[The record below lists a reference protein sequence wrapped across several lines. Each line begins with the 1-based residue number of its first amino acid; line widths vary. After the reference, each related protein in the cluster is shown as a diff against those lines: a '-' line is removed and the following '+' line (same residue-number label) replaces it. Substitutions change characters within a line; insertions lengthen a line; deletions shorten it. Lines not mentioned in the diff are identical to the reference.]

1 MRTDRTELFD
11 AEQLQD
17 WFRPDLSTVRAD
29 FVDRFQRR
37 CAALTA
43 VLTGAMSLT
52 RAAEANGL
60 CRRRLKRM
68 AKLAP
73 QLARDG
79 HPFGYRVCVPW
90 GTYEGG
96 DDDTDDS
103 QMPSMA
109 EPHAMRKM
117 LRAQPAIA
125 AWVEGFTTKLPPGRP
140 PKAFERLFAKIVAE
154 LKRLDQHAFYPLNQ
168 PDQGRRA
175 LLRYLRKARI
185 DDIFVPTLDEMG
197 PALTVLAD
205 AFRGR
210 PFDRSEFDAHS
221 FDIEAELGVALP
233 NGGVVK
239 RRITKLWFLCELE
252 IESRAIL
259 AWTLRVGRAYNNLDL
274 ASCVARALHPWTRRD
289 LTIPGLEYAPGA
301 GMPSGMPGDRGRRRV
316 RCIAMDNAK
325 AHHSISFEDAM
336 GRAHGAILYFGRA
349 HEPRSRPV
357 VEQLFSRLE
366 RGVFRNLPGGFE
378 PATRLGERKLRIS
391 NFAPGDL
398 PIQLHLF
405 EELLDVLVANYNATP
420 HPALGSLSPL
430 QFLQMQTPRAFALSL
445 PEPEKDAREMGSV
458 LVPVVVHGN
467 RKTGELPHVNHL
479 YVRYRSP
486 ELDQQ
491 WELVGKTVLARV
503 CRHDLRTL
511 LLMRS
516 ATVPLGFVRAMPP
529 WDRTPHD
536 ETTRALAM
544 QWTKQKGGLTF
555 VGCECAVEAYTD
567 HLRKLAS
574 RSQKAVDQLA
584 RMQQVSGA
592 KPPQTAPL
600 PAVDL
605 TVPTPRRG
613 WVSFEGS
620 RDH

>member
-1 MRTDRTELFD
+1 MRTDRTEILD
-11 AEQLQD
+11 AEQLQA
-17 WFRPDLSTVRAD
+17 WFKPDLSTVK
-29 FVDRFQRR
+29 VELVERFQRR

-43 VLTGAMSLT
+43 VLTGEMNLT
-52 RAAEANGL
+52 RAAEVNGL
-60 CRRRLKRM
+60 CRKGLKRM
-68 AKLAP
+68 VKLAP
-73 QLARDG
+73 KLARDG
-79 HPFGYRVCVPW
+79 HPYGYRVCLPW
-90 GTYEGG
+90 GTYEEA
-96 DDDTDDS
+96 DDALDDTE
-103 QMPSMA
+103 MPRTA

-117 LRAQPAIA
+117 LLAQPTVAE
-125 AWVEGFTTKLPPGRP
+125 WVDGFTAKLPPGRP

-168 PDQGRRA
+168 PDKGRRA
-175 LLRYLRKARI
+175 LLRYLRKKRI
-185 DDIFVPTLDEMG
+185 DDIVAPSLDEI
-197 PALTVLAD
+197 PSPPSVLAD
-205 AFRGR
+205 ALLGR
-210 PFDRSEFDAHS
+210 PFHRSEFDAHS
-221 FDIEAELGVALP
+221 FDIDAEIGVSLP

-239 RRITKLWFLCELE
+239 KRITRMWFLCEVE

-259 AWTLRVGRAYNNLDL
+259 AWILRVGRSYNNLDL
-274 ASCVARALHPWTRRD
+274 ASCVARALHPWTRRE

-301 GMPSGMPGDRGRRRV
+301 GMPSGMPGDRGRRRA

-325 AHHSISFEDAM
+325 AHHAISFEDAM
-336 GRAHGAILYFGRA
+336 GRAHGAILFFGRA

-357 VEQLFSRLE
+357 VEQLYSRLE
-366 RGVFRNLPGGFE
+366 RGVFRDIPGGFE

-391 NFAPGDL
+391 NFAPGDI

-430 QFLQMQTPRAFALSL
+430 QFLQMQTPRAFDFSL
-445 PEPEKDAREMGSV
+445 PDPEKDAREMGSV

-467 RKTGELPHVNHL
+467 RKTGELPHVNYL

-516 ATVPLGFVRAMPP
+516 VTVPLGFVRAMPP

-544 QWTKQKGGLTF
+544 QWAKQKGGLSF

-567 HLRKLAS
+567 HLRMLAS
-574 RSQKAVDQLA
+574 SSQKAVDQLA
-584 RMQQVSGA
+584 RMQQASGA
-592 KPPQTAPL
+592 KQPQSTPL
-600 PAVDL
+600 PAADL

-613 WVSFEGS
+613 WISFDTS

>member
-1 MRTDRTELFD
+1 MRIDRTELFD

-17 WFRPDLSTVRAD
+17 WFRPDLSTVKVE

-90 GTYEGG
+90 GIYERGE
-96 DDDTDDS
+96 DNTDDAR
-103 QMPSMA
+103 MPA
-109 EPHAMRKM
+109 AAQPHAMRKL
-117 LRAQPAIA
+117 LRAQPTIA
-125 AWVEGFTTKLPPGRP
+125 AWVEGFTMKLPPGRP
-140 PKAFERLFAKIVAE
+140 PKAFERLFAKIVGE
-154 LKRLDQHAFYPLNQ
+154 LKRLDQHEFYPLNQ

-175 LLRYLRKARI
+175 LLRHLRKVHI
-185 DDIFVPTLDEMG
+185 DDITVPTLDEMG
-197 PALTVLAD
+197 PAPTVLAD

-210 PFDRSEFDAHS
+210 SFDRSEFDAHS
-221 FDIEAELGVALP
+221 LDIEAELGVVLP

-239 RRITKLWFLCELE
+239 RRITKMWFLCEVE

-259 AWTLRVGRAYNNLDL
+259 AWTLRVGRGYNNLDL
-274 ASCVARALHPWTRRD
+274 ASCVARALHPWTRRE
-289 LTIPGLEYAPGA
+289 LTIPGLEYAPDA
-301 GMPSGMPGDRGRRRV
+301 GMPNSIPGDRGRRRA
-316 RCIAMDNAK
+316 RCIALDNAK

-336 GRAHGAILYFGRA
+336 ARAHGAILYFGRA
-349 HEPRSRPV
+349 HAPRSRPV
-357 VEQLFSRLE
+357 VEQLFARLE
-366 RGVFRNLPGGFE
+366 RGAFRDLPGGFE
-378 PATRLGERKLRIS
+378 PAIRLDERKLRIS

-430 QFLQMQTPRAFALSL
+430 QFLQMQPSRAFALSM
-445 PEPEKDAREMGSV
+445 PEPAKDAREMGSV

-467 RKTGELPHVNHL
+467 RDTGELPHVNHL

-503 CRHDLRTL
+503 CRHDLRKL
-511 LLMRS
+511 LLLRS
-516 ATVPLGFVRAMPP
+516 TTMPLGFVRAMPP

-544 QWTKQKGGLTF
+544 QWTKQKGGLSF
-555 VGCECAVEAYTD
+555 VGCECAVEAYTQ

-574 RSQKAVDQLA
+574 NSQRAVDQLA
-584 RMQQVSGA
+584 RMQQTPGA
-592 KPPQTAPL
+592 KLTPRAPL
-600 PAVDL
+600 PALDL

-613 WVSFEGS
+613 WVTFDDS

>member
-1 MRTDRTELFD
+1 M
-11 AEQLQD
+11 
-17 WFRPDLSTVRAD
+17 
-29 FVDRFQRR
+29 
-37 CAALTA
+37 
-43 VLTGAMSLT
+43 
-52 RAAEANGL
+52 
-60 CRRRLKRM
+60 
-68 AKLAP
+68 
-73 QLARDG
+73 
-79 HPFGYRVCVPW
+79 
-90 GTYEGG
+90 
-96 DDDTDDS
+96 
-103 QMPSMA
+103 
-109 EPHAMRKM
+109 
-117 LRAQPAIA
+117 
-125 AWVEGFTTKLPPGRP
+125 
-140 PKAFERLFAKIVAE
+140 FAKIVAE

-175 LLRYLRKARI
+175 LLRYLRKVRI
-185 DDIFVPTLDEMG
+185 DDIAVPTLDEMG
-197 PALTVLAD
+197 PSLTVLAD

-221 FDIEAELGVALP
+221 VDIEAELGVALP

-239 RRITKLWFLCELE
+239 RRITKLWFLCEVE

-259 AWTLRVGRAYNNLDL
+259 AWTLRVGRAYNNLDV
-274 ASCVARALHPWTRRD
+274 ASCVARALYPWTRRE

-301 GMPSGMPGDRGRRRV
+301 GMPSGLIGDRGRRRV

-325 AHHSISFEDAM
+325 AHHSISFEEAM

-366 RGVFRNLPGGFE
+366 RGVLRDLPGGFE

-430 QFLQMQTPRAFALSL
+430 QFLQMQTPRAFALSV

-458 LVPVVVHGN
+458 LVPLVVHGN
-467 RKTGELPHVNHL
+467 RKTGEMPHVNHL
-479 YVRYRSP
+479 YVRYRSS
-486 ELDQQ
+486 ELDQR
-491 WELVGKTVLARV
+491 WELVGRTVLARI

-529 WDRTPHD
+529 WDRAPHD
-536 ETTRALAM
+536 ETTRTLAM
-544 QWTKQKGGLTF
+544 QWTKRR
-555 VGCECAVEAYTD
+555 VG
-567 HLRKLAS
+567 S
-574 RSQKAVDQLA
+574 RL
-584 RMQQVSGA
+584 SGA
-592 KPPQTAPL
+592 SAPWRPTRITCESWR
-600 PAVDL
+600 PA
-605 TVPTPRRG
+605 PRKR
-613 WVSFEGS
+613 WTNWRACS
-620 RDH
+620 RRRARNHLNRNRCRRSI

>member
-11 AEQLQD
+11 VEQLQD
-17 WFRPDLSTVRAD
+17 WFKPDLATVKSK

-52 RAAEANGL
+52 VAAKANRL

-68 AKLAP
+68 TRLAP

-90 GTYEGG
+90 GIYEG
-96 DDDTDDS
+96 DDS
-103 QMPSMA
+103 SGEAQMPSVA
-109 EPHAMRKM
+109 EPHAMRKL

-154 LKRLDQHAFYPLNQ
+154 LRRLDQYEFYPLNQ

-175 LLRYLRKARI
+175 LLRYLRKTRI
-185 DDIFVPTLDEMG
+185 DDMTVPTLDEMG
-197 PALTVLAD
+197 PAQTVLAD
-205 AFRGR
+205 AYRGHT
-210 PFDRSEFDAHS
+210 FDRSEFDAHS
-221 FDIEAELGVALP
+221 CDIEAELGVALP
-233 NGGVVK
+233 NGGLVK
-239 RRITKLWFLCELE
+239 RRITKLWFLCEVE

-259 AWTLRVGRAYNNLDL
+259 AWTLRVGRAYNNLDV
-274 ASCVARALHPWTRRD
+274 ASCIARALHPWTRRE
-289 LTIPGLEYAPGA
+289 LTIPDLEYAPGA
-301 GMPSGMPGDRGRRRV
+301 GMPTGLTGDRGRRRV

-336 GRAHGAILYFGRA
+336 ERAHGAILYFGRA

-357 VEQLFSRLE
+357 VEQLYSRLE
-366 RGVFRNLPGGFE
+366 RGIFRDLPGGFE
-378 PATRLGERKLRIS
+378 PATRLGDRKLRIS
-391 NFAPGDL
+391 NFAPSDL

-430 QFLQMQTPRAFALSL
+430 QFLQMQTPRAFDLSM

-458 LVPVVVHGN
+458 LVPLVVHGN
-467 RKTGELPHVNHL
+467 RKTGELPHVNYM
-479 YVRYRSP
+479 YVRYRSF

-491 WELVGKTVLARV
+491 WELVGKTVLARIY
-503 CRHDLRTL
+503 RHDLRTL
-511 LLMRS
+511 LLLRS

-529 WDRTPHD
+529 WDRAPHD

-544 QWTKQKGGLTF
+544 QWTKQKGGLSF

-567 HLRKLAS
+567 HLRRLAS
-574 RSQKAVDQLA
+574 SSQRAVDQLA
-584 RMQQVSGA
+584 RMQQTSGA
-592 KPPQTAPL
+592 KTPQSAPL

-613 WVSFEGS
+613 WISFDES
-620 RDH
+620 RDN